1 MENQTATICGMSYTQ
16 ADLDNINAEI
26 AGAES
31 AVSSG
36 DTSVTYRPLHELQK
50 IRRLIL
56 ADLNKA
62 TRTHP
67 RHQVASFADV

>member
-1 MENQTATICGMSYTQ
+1 MSYTQ

-36 DTSVTYRPLHELQK
+36 DTSVTYRPLHEL
-50 IRRLIL
+50 RRIKKLIQ
-56 ADLNKA
+56 ADIDKA
-62 TRTHP
+62 AGKSRTSP
-67 RHQVASFADV
+67 RHQVASFADG